1 MISLVLSKTTLAANC
16 ESTFQLDQINSYFS
30 ALGKIGR
37 KNSNIQ
43 DIDSLLAITH
53 DEVKYIHVEYEANFT
68 KKSWRNAFLRNL
80 ERGAYQNSAKNEVRV
95 LNTIFGKNHTAVEYA
110 HGVTQP
116 DGTWKKTEPLLVIF
130 GFTSGKISLIKELW

>member
-1 MISLVLSKTTLAANC
+1 LSKTTLAANC
-16 ESTFQLDQINSYFS
+16 ESTCQLDQINSYFS
-30 ALGKIGR
+30 ALDKIGR

-95 LNTIFGKNHTAVEYA
+95 LNTIFGKIIP
-110 HGVTQP
+110 Q
-116 DGTWKKTEPLLVIF
+116 
-130 GFTSGKISLIKELW
+130 